1 MKTVP
6 RMRCA
11 RAAEIADFLELSS
24 WKYTWSAEM
33 CTFSNIEKSA
43 KSLHSTV
50 EAVDLY
56 QICICKGSGPEFES
70 SIFYNDPDVRQDHCV
85 TL

>member
-1 MKTVP
+1 
-6 RMRCA
+6 
-11 RAAEIADFLELSS
+11 
-24 WKYTWSAEM
+24 M

-70 SIFYNDPDVRQDHCV
+70 SIFYNDPDVWQDHCV

>member
-1 MKTVP
+1 
-6 RMRCA
+6 
-11 RAAEIADFLELSS
+11 
-24 WKYTWSAEM
+24 M
-33 CTFSNIEKSA
+33 CTLSNIEKSA
-43 KSLHSTV
+43 KSLHPTV

-56 QICICKGSGPEFES
+56 QICICKGSSPEFES